1 MVAEPIHD
9 TAHTSEAEG
18 TIGPS
23 VRALTHVCT
32 HTWTHTA
39 VFIQVGP
46 KRSGERGVRGRVCA
60 FGY

>member
-23 VRALTHVCT
+23 VRVLAYVCT
-32 HTWTHTA
+32 HAHTHTQGC
-39 VFIQVGP
+39 VYTGGP
-46 KRSGERGVRGRVCA
+46 KMKR
-60 FGY
+60 